1 MSRTIDADKYK
12 EDLWVGREY
21 MDEDTLLTATNIL
34 DCQPT
39 IEAVPLAD
47 IYRVIAGHSNYH
59 GDAILAA
66 LTCIAEGKQ
75 VNPVKPIESDSE
87 RHGRWVNGICTAC
100 NFDMRELTD
109 GENDLEQWVWD
120 EGFDYCPNCRAK
132 MDKEADDGTTD

>member
-75 VNPVKPIESDSE
+75 VNPVKPIEAE
-87 RHGRWVNGICTAC
+87 PVQYGRWIKSNYKIMCSRCKEEPVYANLEGYI
-100 NFDMRELTD
+100 LTKR
-109 GENDLEQWVWD
+109 
-120 EGFDYCPNCRAK
+120 CPNCGAN
-132 MDKEADDGTTD
+132 MLKEVENGTTD